1 MSRLWNPQGVISLT
15 LSVTELER
23 TVVGNRKKVVLQIVD
38 SNGNGG
44 NVPTG
49 LINITDWDVKNQTL
63 ASREPTV
70 TRTEGSGTLVL
81 SSGGSAADVYL
92 LTAYGW

>member
-1 MSRLWNPQGVISLT
+1 LT

-23 TVVGNRKKVVLQIVD
+23 TVVGNRKKVVLQIID
-38 SNGNGG
+38 SDGSGG
-44 NVPTG
+44 NVITG
-49 LINITDWDVKNQTL
+49 FTNIIDWDVKNQTL

-70 TRTEGSGTLVL
+70 TRTEGSGTLAL
-81 SSGGSAADVYL
+81 GDEGNASDVYL